1 VQYRTLGRTGLW
13 VSEISLGAMT
23 FGGASDD
30 PVWGA
35 VGALRIEE
43 SERLVDVAIDA
54 GVNLI
59 DTADVYA
66 GGESEEQLGRI
77 LQERRDRVLLA
88 TKAMVRSG
96 PGPNDLGA
104 TRLHLLRS
112 IEASLR
118 RLRADHIDIFQLH
131 NVDPLTPLEETL
143 TALDDAVR
151 QGKIRYV
158 GAANFPAWQ
167 VTKAQGISALRQISG
182 FVTLQEHY
190 SLLSRDLEAEI
201 LPMVESENIG
211 LTIWGP
217 LAAGYLTGKFDRD
230 GMSSE
235 ASARRAKNPAQP
247 GGVCWRWCEWGP
259 SDETP
264 PWRRSPWRGFSPG
277 PPSPASRWAPVRSRS
292 FGTTWRRR
300 TFGSTRTT
308 SRNWMRS
315 ARRRRCIP
323 SGRTTTPPPCGV
335 PSRRREVRGP
345 AERAGQ
351 RSCSGPW
358 GTRSRLYAARIS
370 VTNSSGS
377 SQAA

>member
-235 ASARRAKNPAQP
+235 ASARRAKNPAQSLP
-247 GGVCWRWCEWGP
+247 PVDPATAAPIVDVVRKVAERRDATMAQIALAWLLARPAVTSVTVGARTVAQLRDNLAATDLRL
-259 SDETP
+259 DEDDL
-264 PWRRSPWRGFSPG
+264 
-277 PPSPASRWAPVRSRS
+277 AELDAI
-292 FGTTWRRR
+292 
-300 TFGSTRTT
+300 
-308 SRNWMRS
+308 S
-315 ARRRRCIP
+315 A
-323 SGRTTTPPPCGV
+323 PPPV
-335 PSRRREVRGP
+335 YPKWANDYSATVRGP
-345 AERAGQ
+345 V
-351 RSCSGPW
+351 P
-358 GTRSRLYAARIS
+358 AA
-370 VTNSSGS
+370 
-377 SQAA
+377 